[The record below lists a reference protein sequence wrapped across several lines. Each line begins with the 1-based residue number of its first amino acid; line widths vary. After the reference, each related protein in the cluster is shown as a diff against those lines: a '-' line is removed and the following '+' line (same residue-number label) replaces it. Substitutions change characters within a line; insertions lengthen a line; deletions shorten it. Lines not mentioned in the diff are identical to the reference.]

1 MCGIWGMVEKSGN
14 LVDVYVLRQMT
25 HAMIQ
30 RGPDDDG
37 YYASPSVGL
46 GFRRLSIVD
55 VNEGHQPLANEN
67 ETVWAMLNGEIYNYK
82 QLRDDLIHRGHRF
95 ATNSDTEVIV
105 HLYEE
110 KGISF
115 VKELRGMFAIA
126 VYDEQTRKLYLARDH
141 FAIKPLYYCDTN
153 DTLVFASEIKSILAH
168 PEVRPAVSMQAMW
181 NYMSFQYVPD
191 PDTLFQ
197 GISKL
202 PPAHYLVYEDG
213 RTSVH
218 AYWKAEFN
226 PDYTKPLSYFVEGI
240 ESHLGDSA
248 YAHLTGDV
256 DVPRGAFLSSGIDST
271 SIVALMREKQ
281 SVQTFSVGFENS
293 LREMNELSFARQIA
307 QHLGTEHHGIEISQK
322 RYQDELQRLI
332 YFQEDPVADPSA
344 IALYFVAEVASSFVK
359 VVLSWEG
366 ADEIFG
372 GYPIYHEP
380 RSLQLF
386 EHLPLSLRQGLGKL
400 AHRLPDIKGRNFL
413 QRGSVP
419 VERRFIGNANIFS
432 DDAKR
437 EFIRI
442 SEMEDNIVN
451 SFYVTDPDYQST
463 RHLDDITRMQ
473 TVDMHT
479 WLPGDILMKADK
491 MSMLNSLEV
500 RVPFLDVE
508 LFSFAATIPSKYR
521 VTNGTTKYALRQ
533 AVKNIVPDFVYNGP
547 KLGFPV
553 PLRQW
558 LRGDMLG
565 FVRDVIHSSQTDH
578 LIDADHVENLLKLH
592 LEGYDHAREIWT
604 VLNFMLWHQMFI
616 EGKHAYSPSV
626 SSRVNF
632 RNRRMQQHF
641 SSERAVNEQ

>member
-1 MCGIWGMVEKSGN
+1 MCGICGIVEKSGN
-14 LVDVYVLRQMT
+14 LVDVQVLRQMT
-25 HAMIQ
+25 HAMIH

-141 FAIKPLYYCDTN
+141 FGIKPLYYCDTN

-168 PEVRPAVSMQAMW
+168 PEVRPAVSMQALW

-240 ESHLGDSA
+240 ESHLRDSV

-307 QHLGTEHHGIEISQK
+307 HQLGTEHHGIEISQK

-359 VVLSWEG
+359 VVLSGEG

-451 SFYVTDPDYQST
+451 SFYVTDPHYQST

-473 TVDMHT
+473 AVDMHT

-533 AVKNIVPDFVYNGP
+533 AVKNIVPDFVYNRP

-578 LIDADHVENLLKLH
+578 LIDADYVENLLKLH

-616 EGKHAYSPSV
+616 EGKHTYSPSV
-626 SSRVNF
+626 SSRVNV

-641 SSERAVNEQ
+641 SSERAVNDQ